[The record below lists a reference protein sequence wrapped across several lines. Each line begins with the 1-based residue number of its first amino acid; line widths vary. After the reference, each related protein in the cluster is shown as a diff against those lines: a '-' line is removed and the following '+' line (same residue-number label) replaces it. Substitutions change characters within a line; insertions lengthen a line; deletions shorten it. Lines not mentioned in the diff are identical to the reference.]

1 MFCIWVCI
9 HSVKT
14 IPSACVC
21 RTQVGIGY
29 LSKLLLLSKVYRNSQ
44 NEHYIRINSMSLRL
58 TGGRVDADSHLTECS
73 SRTQQLAIMSMCF
86 SPCCVI
92 VVCTNCTLESWRE
105 VSALIFVC
113 TLFFP
118 HKCWKQLDLVRWIWS
133 PVCATES
140 TERKACSYYRTS
152 YWYVIKYICYSNRIY
167 TDLDQVSN
175 TKSNH
180 LWCPTLLE

>member
-1 MFCIWVCI
+1 MFNSIKTSHNPASSHCGVLVTNAINS
-9 HSVKT
+9 HSVAMCSVERELHRLLF
-14 IPSACVC
+14 IYVLYLSLHSFRQDYSIGARVC

-73 SRTQQLAIMSMCF
+73 SRAQQLAIMNMYF

-105 VSALIFVC
+105 VHALIFVC
-113 TLFFP
+113 TLFFL
-118 HKCWKQLDLVRWIWS
+118 HIN
-133 PVCATES
+133 AE
-140 TERKACSYYRTS
+140 
-152 YWYVIKYICYSNRIY
+152 N
-167 TDLDQVSN
+167 N
-175 TKSNH
+175 
-180 LWCPTLLE
+180 